1 MKSIK
6 RRGFLKGI
14 GAAGAGLMVGAP
26 AVIKGFARNS
36 PNDRV
41 NVAVIGVSGRKRERV
56 RGIIS
61 GRGMVHITNY
71 SRIPNVRVAAIC
83 DVDER
88 LLPAAAAEVEKLYG
102 TKPKTEVDCRKLLE
116 DKDIDAVSVVTP
128 DHWHALQTIW
138 ACQAGKD
145 VYVEKPV
152 SHNISEGRKMVQAAR
167 KYNRVVQAG
176 ITWRSSKAAQE
187 GIKFIRDGK
196 MGDIYMAKGI
206 VYSYRT
212 SIGHVKDSPIPKG
225 VNWDMFL
232 GPAPYRPFN
241 ENRFIYTWH
250 WFWDTSTTEFGNN
263 GIYRMDGARWAMNKR
278 IHPVKVH
285 CTGGFFCQDSD
296 QEVPNIMAAIYEYDD
311 GKIIQNEVRS
321 LYTNPEGA
329 ASGGNCFLYSSEGWM
344 TLSSGGFRTFFG
356 RKNEPGP
363 SLSDKDIPE
372 EERGNIWKNFIDCVR
387 TRRWQDLDCDI
398 LEGHMSTAIGHL
410 GVISYRTGRKL
421 TYNPYNEKFINDED
435 ANTYLTRKYRYPYVV
450 PDKI

>member
-1 MKSIK
+1 MKLIN
-6 RRGFLKGI
+6 RRRFLKKS
-14 GAAGAGLMVGAP
+14 AMTAGLITTAP
-26 AVIKGFARNS
+26 AVIKDFARNS

-41 NVAVIGVSGRKRERV
+41 NVAVIGVSGKRERV
-56 RGIIS
+56 RGIIG

-71 SRIPNVRVAAIC
+71 SRIPNVRVTAIC

-102 TKPKTEVDCRKLLE
+102 AKPKTEVDFRKLLE
-116 DKDIDAVSVVTP
+116 DKDINAVSIATP
-128 DHWHALQTIW
+128 DHWHALQTIL

-212 SIGHVKDSPIPKG
+212 SIGHINDSPIPKG

-232 GPAPYRPFN
+232 GRAPYRPFN

-285 CTGGFFCQDSD
+285 CAGGFFCQDSD
-296 QEVPNIMAAIYEYDD
+296 QEVPNIMHAIYEYDD

-329 ASGGNCFLYSSEGWM
+329 GSGGDCFLYSSEGWM
-344 TLSSGGFRTFFG
+344 TLSGGGFRTFFG
-356 RKNEPGP
+356 RNNEPGP

-410 GVISYRTGRKL
+410 GIISYRTERKL
-421 TYNPYNEKFINDED
+421 TFNPYSEKFINDED
-435 ANTYLTRKYRYPYVV
+435 ANTYLTRKYRYPYIV